1 MLNVDAAF
9 DRIGSALRERGYA
22 VTQDERPGDA
32 PGDRVVVFES
42 QDMHVRVRWHGKPR
56 MLTLHVHV
64 DDEWVEFA
72 RRNFGPAG
80 LEETSVDALVR
91 AVRNEVAETSTDS
104 DAAS

>member
-1 MLNVDAAF
+1 MLNMEAAF
-9 DRIGSALRERGYA
+9 DRIGSALKERGYA
-22 VTQDERPGDA
+22 LKKDERPADA
-32 PGDRVVVFES
+32 PGDRIVVFQS
-42 QDMHVRVRWHGKPR
+42 PDMHVRVRWHGKPR
-56 MLTLHVHV
+56 MLTLQVQV
-64 DDEWVEFA
+64 DGEWVEFA

>member
-1 MLNVDAAF
+1 MLSVDAAF
-9 DRIGSALRERGYA
+9 DRIGSALRERGYRIDL
-22 VTQDERPGDA
+22 DESPSES
-32 PGDRVVVFES
+32 PGDRNVVYIS
-42 QDMHVRVRWHGKPR
+42 QDMHVRVRWHAKPR
-56 MLTLHVHV
+56 MLTLDVHA

-104 DAAS
+104 D

>member
-1 MLNVDAAF
+1 MLSVDAAF
-9 DRIGSALRERGYA
+9 DRIGSALRERGYRID
-22 VTQDERPGDA
+22 QDESPRDS
-32 PGDRVVVFES
+32 PGDRLVVFMSE
-42 QDMHVRVRWHGKPR
+42 DMHVRVRWHAKPR
-56 MLTLHVHV
+56 MLTLDVHA

-104 DAAS
+104 D

>member
-1 MLNVDAAF
+1 MLSVDAAF

-22 VTQDERPGDA
+22 VEKDERPPDP
-32 PGDRVVVFES
+32 PGDRVVVFKS
-42 QDMHVRVRWHGKPR
+42 PDVLVRVRWHGRPR
-56 MLTLHVHV
+56 MLTLHVHA
-64 DDEWVEFA
+64 DGEWVEFS

-104 DAAS
+104 D

>member
-1 MLNVDAAF
+1 MLNMEAAF

-22 VTQDERPGDA
+22 VEKDERPEDA
-32 PGDRVVVFES
+32 PEDRVVLFRSPE
-42 QDMHVRVRWHGKPR
+42 MYVRVRWHGKPR
-56 MLTLHVHV
+56 MLTLHVQV
-64 DDEWVEFA
+64 DGDWVEFA

-104 DAAS
+104 D

>member
-9 DRIGSALRERGYA
+9 DRIGSALRERRYA
-22 VTQDERPGDA
+22 VTKDERPPDA
-32 PGDRVVVFES
+32 PDDRVVVFES
-42 QDMHVRVRWHGKPR
+42 QDMHVRVRWHSKPR

-64 DDEWVEFA
+64 DGEWVEFA

-80 LEETSVDALVR
+80 LEETSIDALVR

-104 DAAS
+104 DSGA

>member
-1 MLNVDAAF
+1 MLSVDAAF
-9 DRIGSALRERGYA
+9 DRIGSARRERGYRIDR
-22 VTQDERPGDA
+22 DESPPES
-32 PGDRVVVFES
+32 PGDRNVVYIS
-42 QDMHVRVRWHGKPR
+42 QDMHVRVRWHAKPR
-56 MLTLHVHV
+56 MLTLDVHA

-104 DAAS
+104 D